1 VTRYSSAGSKGRISA
16 DWKSALRLIRNLR
29 LGLGRSICKLGCFKL
44 RQGTPVPTSG
54 FTLVELLVVIAVI
67 AILAGLLLP
76 TLSRAKAKGQGI
88 ACLNNIRQ
96 LMLAWKMYPEDNN
109 AKLVRNAAYN
119 GIARYRADTGGWIHG
134 WLDFSG
140 VNTDN
145 TNILKLIGTADGET
159 ALFGKYVTTPLVYKC
174 PADPSTV
181 RIAGHVHPRVR
192 SFSMNQAI
200 GSGSTATWLPPS
212 TYIVFQKESD
222 IVNPAPV
229 NLLTLLD
236 EHPDSINDA
245 GWAFP
250 MHDPDQRAQA
260 KLIDIPASYHN
271 GAGSLSFADGHSE
284 IHKWLDPRT
293 QPPIRFTN
301 SVPHVASPNNPDADW
316 LAARVSSRKD
326 GTKSW
331 W

>member
-1 VTRYSSAGSKGRISA
+1 MKTGDTQEMVRSPGGNVRFRDDLAWFISQLGGTKRRSSSCCELAAMSRTV
-16 DWKSALRLIRNLR
+16 
-29 LGLGRSICKLGCFKL
+29 F
-44 RQGTPVPTSG
+44 G
-54 FTLVELLVVIAVI
+54 FTLVEILVVITVI
-67 AILAGLLLP
+67 AVLVGLLVP
-76 TLSRAKAKGQGI
+76 AVTKAKSTGQGI

-96 LMLAWKMYPEDNN
+96 LMVAWKMYPDDNN
-109 AKLVRNAAYN
+109 GKLVRNAAFN

-134 WLDFSG
+134 WLDFG
-140 VNTDN
+140 GANTDN
-145 TNILKLIGTADGET
+145 TNVLKLIGEADGQT
-159 ALFGKYVTTPLVYKC
+159 ALFGKYITTPEVYRC

-181 RIAGHVHPRVR
+181 RIDGRVYPRVR
-192 SFSMNQAI
+192 SLSMNQAI

-212 TYIVFQKESD
+212 TYIVFQKESEV
-222 IVNPAPV
+222 VNPAPA
-229 NLLTLLD
+229 NLLAFLD

-245 GWAFP
+245 GWAFQ

-284 IHKWLDPRT
+284 IHRWLDPRT
-293 QPPIRFTN
+293 RPAIHYTN
-301 SVPHVASPNNPDADW
+301 NVSNVATPNNADADW